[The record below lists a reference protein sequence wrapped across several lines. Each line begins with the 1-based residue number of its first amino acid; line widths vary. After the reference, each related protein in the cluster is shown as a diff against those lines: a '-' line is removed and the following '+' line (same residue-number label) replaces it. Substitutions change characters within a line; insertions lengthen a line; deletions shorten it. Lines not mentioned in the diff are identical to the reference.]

1 MAILKGQENNSF
13 VKGGVENMLNNLSEL
28 GLTSQRRILNY
39 IGIYC
44 AMCYARLL
52 TSRMYYN

>member
-39 IGIYC
+39 IGTYILCCVLY
-44 AMCYARLL
+44 
-52 TSRMYYN
+52 